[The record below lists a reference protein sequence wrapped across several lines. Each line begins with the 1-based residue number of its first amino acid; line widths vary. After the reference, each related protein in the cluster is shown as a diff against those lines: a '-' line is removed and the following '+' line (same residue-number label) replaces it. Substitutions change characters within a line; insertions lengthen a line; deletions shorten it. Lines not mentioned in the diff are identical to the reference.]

1 MNWAVIARVLLRY
14 VAGAGIF
21 GSLAFGEELAAD
33 PDLVLAISV
42 AIAGVVEAFYVYAK
56 KRGWAT

>member
-1 MNWAVIARVLLRY
+1 MSWAVVARVLLRY

-21 GSLAFGEELAAD
+21 GSVALGEDLAAD
-33 PDLVLAISV
+33 PDLVLALSL
-42 AIAGVVEAFYVYAK
+42 ALSGVVEGLYVYAK